1 MSKEIHLLTTEVD
14 KMKLHCTTNKCSYFI
29 QTFSIYIEER
39 FVNNDV
45 SIMSTLKGELCK
57 SHTRTLSCLM
67 SGGRE
72 LCQRICQHG
81 CCVNY
86 GVVRLESKEPNL
98 DIVGRM
104 HRVSN
109 VLYFIRKR
117 FHVSYSSFLFVCFR
131 FL

>member
-1 MSKEIHLLTTEVD
+1 
-14 KMKLHCTTNKCSYFI
+14 
-29 QTFSIYIEER
+29 
-39 FVNNDV
+39 
-45 SIMSTLKGELCK
+45 
-57 SHTRTLSCLM
+57 M

-72 LCQRICQHG
+72 LCRRICQHG

-117 FHVSYSSFLFVCFR
+117 FHVLYSSFLFVCFR
-131 FL
+131 FLYDAKFYER